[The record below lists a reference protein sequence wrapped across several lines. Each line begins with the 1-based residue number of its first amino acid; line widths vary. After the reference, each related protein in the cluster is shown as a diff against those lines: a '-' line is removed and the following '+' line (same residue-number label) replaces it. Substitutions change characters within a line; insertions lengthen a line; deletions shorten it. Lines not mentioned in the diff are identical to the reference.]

1 MVCGLQRYSSCNG
14 QVTATQHNEPL
25 ATAYVKQCGFYSRY
39 PKVSEQVETLPL
51 KLDQLRPF
59 GYNPTILDDNGWL
72 TMAYRWHHETGRPA
86 TAIAL
91 SQVDID
97 GSVVSNLRLPIDAPS
112 AEDPFLFK
120 VGNETF
126 VSYVVARWQ
135 EDAGVWIKDPKCCV
149 RYGRLANC
157 NLLDIRQPEIGNND
171 WRHMEK
177 NWVFFDCGGELAIIY
192 ECSPVHKVWF
202 QNKWHESEGV
212 KWPYGDARGGAIVD
226 MGTFFL
232 RFFHSRLDNDWLSGP
247 HRYFLGAYEM
257 EKEPPFKVIE
267 VSRRPILYGSEIDRI
282 PPSKR
287 PTHWKRN
294 IVFCNGCVVRD
305 NKFILSLGVNDSQ
318 CELAMI
324 GENQLNL

>member
-1 MVCGLQRYSSCNG
+1 M
-14 QVTATQHNEPL
+14 TATQHNEPL
-25 ATAYVKQCGFYSRY
+25 ALAYAAKCGLYSRY

-51 KLDQLRPF
+51 KLEQLRPF

-72 TMAYRWHHETGRPA
+72 TMAYRWHHEEGRPA

-97 GSVVSNLRLPIDAPS
+97 GTVVSNLRLPIDAPS

-126 VSYVVARWQ
+126 VSYVVARFEQ
-135 EDAGVWIKDPKCCV
+135 KDGVWINNPKCAV

-157 NLLDIRQPEIGNND
+157 NLLDIRTPDIGQND

-177 NWVFFDCGGELAIIY
+177 NWVFFDCGGELSIIY
-192 ECSPVHKVWF
+192 QCAPVHKVWF

-212 KWPYGDARGGAIVD
+212 KWAYGEARGGPIVD
-226 MGTFFL
+226 LGDTYL

-247 HRYFLGAYEM
+247 HRYFMGAYLM
-257 EKEPPFKVIE
+257 DKQPPFKVSQ
-267 VSRRPILYGSEIDRI
+267 VSKKPIIYGSELDGI
-282 PPSKR
+282 KVKNR
-287 PTHWKRN
+287 PAHWKKN
-294 IVFCNGCVVRD
+294 VIFPGGAVAQINYFVV
-305 NKFILSLGVNDSQ
+305 SCGVNDSQ
-318 CELAMI
+318 CVLVHLTEK
-324 GENQLNL
+324 QLNF